1 MHLSDLQI
9 DESLIRD
16 ARPAHADECER
27 CRARF
32 EELRKQ
38 KEEFA
43 QRARPAAFAEA
54 VLARRSRFGWLR
66 VAMWLALPA
75 AALLAFVWWPAGGVR
90 YKGEPAAVELFVKSG
105 EVTARFDPERR
116 YQAGDALQVVYSAA
130 RALQLTAV
138 NLDGEKLTILARDA
152 IAPGRHKLDR
162 SFVLDAAEGDERII
176 LLFSDK
182 LLDDA
187 DAEKAARG
195 GQPVAA
201 MSSFLIHR

>member
-16 ARPAHADECER
+16 ARPAHVDECER
-27 CRARF
+27 CRLRF
-32 EELRKQ
+32 EELRRQ
-38 KEEFA
+38 REEFA
-43 QRARPAAFAEA
+43 QRARPAAFADA
-54 VLARRSRFGWLR
+54 VLTRRPSRKW
-66 VAMWLALPA
+66 MWWSALLPA
-75 AALLAFVWWPAGGVR
+75 LGLLAFVLWPASGERV
-90 YKGEPAAVELFVKSG
+90 KGDPAAVELFVKSG
-105 EVTARFDPERR
+105 EATARFDPERR

-138 NLDGEKLTILARDA
+138 NLDGDKLTILAREPV
-152 IAPGRHKLDR
+152 APGRHKLDR

-187 DAEKAARG
+187 EAEKAARG

-201 MSSFLIHR
+201 SSSFLIHR